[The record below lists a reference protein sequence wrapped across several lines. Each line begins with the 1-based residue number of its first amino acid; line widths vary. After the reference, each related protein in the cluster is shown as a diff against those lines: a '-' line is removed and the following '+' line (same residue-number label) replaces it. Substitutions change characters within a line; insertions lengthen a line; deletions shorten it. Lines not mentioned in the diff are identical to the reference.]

1 MQQNV
6 GVSMTDKTVFKPKMF
21 AAMLV
26 ICGLIA
32 GLATW
37 VTGLSFWILFAI
49 CVSAVLLNGL
59 VATIED
65 RGKRD

>member
-1 MQQNV
+1 
-6 GVSMTDKTVFKPKMF
+6 MTAKTTFKPKML

-26 ICGLIA
+26 VCGVIA

-37 VTGLSFWILFAI
+37 ITGLSFWVLFSI
-49 CVSAVLLNGL
+49 CVVAVLLNGL

-65 RGKRD
+65 KSKND

>member
-1 MQQNV
+1 
-6 GVSMTDKTVFKPKMF
+6 MTTKTTFKPKIL

-26 ICGLIA
+26 VCGVIA

-37 VTGLSFWILFAI
+37 ATGLNFWILFAI
-49 CVSAVLLNGL
+49 CVVAVLLNGL

-65 RGKRD
+65 RNKSD